1 MSNKNKLKDFLSSI
15 NCSQLKKN
23 IPINGSITFGIKEG
37 KLSFVKY
44 RQSNELERLLQQEEI
59 NG

>member
-1 MSNKNKLKDFLSSI
+1 MNKKMKLKDFISSI
-15 NCSQLKKN
+15 NSSQLKKN

-44 RQSNELERLLQQEEI
+44 RQSNKLEHLLKQEEI

>member
-1 MSNKNKLKDFLSSI
+1 MSNKIKLKDFLTSI
-15 NCSQLKKN
+15 NSSQLKKN
-23 IPINGSITFGIKEG
+23 IPNNGSITFGIKEG

-44 RQSNELERLLQQEEI
+44 RQSNKVEELLKQEEN

>member
-1 MSNKNKLKDFLSSI
+1 MSNKIKLKEFLTSI
-15 NCSQLKKN
+15 NSSQLKKN

-44 RQSNELERLLQQEEI
+44 RQINKLEQLLKQEEI

>member
-1 MSNKNKLKDFLSSI
+1 MSNKIKLKDFLTSI
-15 NCSQLKKN
+15 NSSQLKKN

-44 RQSNELERLLQQEEI
+44 RQSNKVEELLKQEEN

>member
-1 MSNKNKLKDFLSSI
+1 MSNKIKLKDFLTSI
-15 NCSQLKKN
+15 KSSQLKKN

-44 RQSNELERLLQQEEI
+44 RQSNRVEQLLKQEEM

>member
-1 MSNKNKLKDFLSSI
+1 MSNKIKLKDFLTSI
-15 NCSQLKKN
+15 NSSQLKKN

-44 RQSNELERLLQQEEI
+44 RQSNKLEQLLKQEEI

>member
-1 MSNKNKLKDFLSSI
+1 MSNKIKLKDFLSSI

-23 IPINGSITFGIKEG
+23 IPVNGSITFGIKEG

-44 RQSNELERLLQQEEI
+44 RQSNKLEQLLKQEEM

>member
-1 MSNKNKLKDFLSSI
+1 MSNKIKLKDFLTSI
-15 NCSQLKKN
+15 NSSQLKKN

-44 RQSNELERLLQQEEI
+44 RQSNRIEQLFKQEEN

>member
-1 MSNKNKLKDFLSSI
+1 MSNKIKLKDFLSSI
-15 NCSQLKKN
+15 NSSQLKKN

-44 RQSNELERLLQQEEI
+44 RQSNRVEQLLKQEEM